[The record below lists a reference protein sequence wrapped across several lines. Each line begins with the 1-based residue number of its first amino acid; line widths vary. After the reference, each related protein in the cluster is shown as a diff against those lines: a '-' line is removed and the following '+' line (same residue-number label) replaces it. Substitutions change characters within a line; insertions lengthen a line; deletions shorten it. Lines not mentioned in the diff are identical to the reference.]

1 MLYIYIYTYAHL
13 GDVGKGKHEIEAL
26 KATLIIR
33 RTNFKEL
40 TILVGERGTLAENIE
55 WTLRLAT
62 KRPNATSLRGCQGM
76 HVISVYFENSF
87 LLLLIKKPF

>member
-26 KATLIIR
+26 KATLR

-40 TILVGERGTLAENIE
+40 TILVGERGPLAENIE